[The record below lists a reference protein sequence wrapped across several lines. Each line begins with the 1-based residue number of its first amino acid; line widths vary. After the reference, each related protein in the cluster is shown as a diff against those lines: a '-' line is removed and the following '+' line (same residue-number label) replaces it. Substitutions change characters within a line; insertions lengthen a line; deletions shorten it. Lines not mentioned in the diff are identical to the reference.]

1 MPLHHQIIKK
11 EITRP
16 IRTII
21 SLCLGL
27 PFFLIQCAKQPP
39 KTILPAFYY
48 WKTSFPSAGLS
59 NYEKNVLNKINN
71 QKIYIKIFD
80 VDWDEATHFPK
91 PVGELMG
98 YKSDDSLMQKVIPT
112 IFITNRT
119 FLQTPRT
126 QLDTLATL
134 ILQQIELKIAQTDFK
149 EIQFDC
155 DWNESSKTNYFE
167 FLKIIH
173 SKVNKNIQLSATI
186 RLHQIKFYEKT
197 GVPPVDKG
205 MLMCYNV
212 SDLDS
217 PQSVN
222 SVSEPAALKSYLKNA
237 RVYPLSLDIALPIFA
252 WGVVLRNAQAVK
264 LIHPLRSDDADLN
277 NNTVFA
283 KKTNHNFEILQNTY
297 FKGHYLYKDDVIR
310 IEEVPLQTLHETTK
324 LLKPLLEKNRQD
336 TLTVAFFHLDSTNLK
351 AYRYED
357 LQNILFDLR

>member
-1 MPLHHQIIKK
+1 MFS
-11 EITRP
+11 
-16 IRTII
+16 
-21 SLCLGL
+21 SLFC
-27 PFFLIQCAKQPP
+27 LIQCTEQPP

-48 WKTSFPSAGLS
+48 WKTSFQATGLS
-59 NYEKNVLNKINN
+59 NLEKKVLNNINN
-71 QKIYIKIFD
+71 KKIYIKFFD
-80 VDWDEATHFPK
+80 VDWDETTHFPK
-91 PVGELMG
+91 PVGELVG
-98 YKSDDSLMQKVIPT
+98 YLPKDSLLKNIVPT

-119 FLQTPRT
+119 FLQTAEN

-134 ILQQIELKIAQTDFK
+134 ILQQIELKIANTPFK
-149 EIQFDC
+149 EVQFDC
-155 DWNESSKTNYFE
+155 DWNESSKTNYFN

-173 SKVNKNIQLSATI
+173 SKLNKNIQLSATI

-197 GVPPVDKG
+197 GVPPVDRG

-212 SDLDS
+212 SDLDA

-237 RVYPLSLDIALPIFA
+237 RNYPLALDVALPIFA

-283 KKTNHNFEILQNTY
+283 KKTAYNFEILKNTY
-297 FKGHYLYKDDVIR
+297 FKGHYLYKDDVLR
-310 IEEVPLQTLHETTK
+310 IEEVPLQTLRETTK
-324 LLKPLLEKNRQD
+324 LLKPLLEKNGQD

-357 LQNILFDLR
+357 LQNILLDLR